1 MIADV
6 ELYNVPHHQM
16 ANRQF
21 VVGDLGEPIKT
32 FPNVKVGNGPI
43 LDIGLPWDDTLSN
56 ANIGQIGDRCYDI
69 VGIDDSTH
77 TERSIQ
83 LRLMYNAVTSLLRKD
98 TDGKIILNG
107 WWDRCPVITANNPI
121 QIGNDVSKPFAR
133 YNLPRL
139 DNGPNGHPVV
149 YYQVTA
155 SQSRAAKAG
164 LEAEPRVT
172 IDRGI
177 VEQITTY
184 GGFAEIHPDMLFDG
198 STNIGVFSPKFYD
211 DTLDSG
217 YYFTIPELI
226 SVMTS
231 WFGLDSEAI
240 LDVSVS
246 FRTPFSVVI
255 SSNKYNFMKT
265 NDQTHNIF
273 ITQLPGNT
281 TKGMSMIS
289 RSGITTVSDTLTI
302 NGISEFQK
310 LVGRWY
316 IVDTRGNEIAQIPNE
331 LITGSTLE
339 MDVRTVSDVTGIT
352 TQVEIGGKIYTI
364 PEGKLPWLG
373 PAWSDYMI
381 RNMEYDREALN
392 RAVETSREQRNIDSI
407 NALGNS
413 MLTLGLAGATNP
425 MGAVAGVAQMGL
437 GLATSEMQRQ
447 LDVKNLYAKQH
458 AKEGQIRNMPPSAY
472 QSGYGVD
479 YLMRGYY
486 QPAHI
491 RLDMPINI
499 SETDYMNYIKHRGY
513 PCGMYRSVEL
523 PNDGYIRGNI
533 YNDYS
538 SIGNAV
544 ETDMLRKEIATGCRI
559 VIM

>member
-21 VVGDLGEPIKT
+21 VVGDLGDPIRT
-32 FPNVKVGNGPI
+32 IPNVKVGNGPI
-43 LDIGLPWDDTLSN
+43 LDIGLPWDDKIGN
-56 ANIGQIGDRCYDI
+56 ANIVKIGDRCYDI

-98 TDGKIILNG
+98 INGKIILEG

-121 QIGNDVSKPFAR
+121 QIGNDVAKPFAR

-139 DNGPNGHPVV
+139 ANGPNGHPVV

-155 SQSRAAKAG
+155 SQSVPAKLG
-164 LEAEPRVT
+164 KEADPTVFL
-172 IDRGI
+172 DNGI
-177 VEQITTY
+177 TDQITIY
-184 GGFAEIHPDMLFDG
+184 GGFAEVRPDTLLG
-198 STNIGVFSPKFYD
+198 GATRIKVFSPKFYGD
-211 DTLDSG
+211 EASTG

-226 SVMTS
+226 SIMSS

-246 FRTPFSVVI
+246 FRSPFVEVV
-255 SSNKYNFMKT
+255 SSKEYNFMKT

-273 ITQLPGNT
+273 ITLIPSNIPV
-281 TKGMSMIS
+281 GMSMIS
-289 RSGITTVSDTLTI
+289 RSGIATVSDTLTI
-302 NGISEFQK
+302 SGISEFQK

-316 IVDTRGNEIAQIPNE
+316 IVDSLGNEIAQIPNE

-339 MDVRTVSDVTGIT
+339 MDVATISDVTGIT
-352 TQVEIGGKIYTI
+352 TQVEIGGKIYTF

-373 PAWSDYMI
+373 SAWSDYMI
-381 RNMEYDREALN
+381 RNMEYDREALA

-447 LDVKNLYAKQH
+447 LGVKNLYAEQY

-513 PCGMYRSVEL
+513 PCGVYRSVEL
-523 PNDGYIRGNI
+523 PNDGYVKGNI
-533 YNDYS
+533 YNDFS

-544 ETDMLRKEIATGCRI
+544 ETDMLRKEIASGCRI
-559 VIM
+559 VIL